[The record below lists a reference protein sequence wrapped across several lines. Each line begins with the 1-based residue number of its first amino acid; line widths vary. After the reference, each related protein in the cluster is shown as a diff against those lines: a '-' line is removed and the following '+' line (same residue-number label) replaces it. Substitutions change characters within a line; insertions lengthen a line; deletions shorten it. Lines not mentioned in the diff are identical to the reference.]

1 MSELSHENWPMTSVS
16 VSVDIKASLERVW
29 EAAADLAAHGQWMAD
44 VESITFDSASRQGDT
59 TIMRV
64 ATRVGPF
71 RTTDLMTVTAWEP
84 RRRIAV
90 EHRGLF
96 RGSGEFLLS
105 PVGGATRFTWKE
117 HIDFPWHFGGPVGAA
132 IARPFL
138 ARIWLGNLRRLRALL
153 ENSNSLSTLEDG
165 RSLLEES

>member
-1 MSELSHENWPMTSVS
+1 MASVS
-16 VSVDIKASLERVW
+16 VAVDIKAPLERVW
-29 EAAADLAAHGQWMAD
+29 EAAADLAGHGQWMAD
-44 VESITFDSASRQGDT
+44 VESIAFDSASRHGVA

-96 RGSGEFLLS
+96 RGRGEFTLS
-105 PVGGATRFTWKE
+105 PVGGAIRFSWTE
-117 HIDFPWHFGGPVGAA
+117 HIDFPWHFGGPIGAA
-132 IARPFL
+132 IARPTL

-153 ENSNSLSTLEDG
+153 ENRLSPVKSG
-165 RSLLEES
+165 RSLFEEG